1 MLIYWLTICLKSNIG
16 CWSNVSQMSSSQQAA
31 AVNKWDIKWR
41 YSTPSL
47 PTAQCTSPQSS
58 WAIAYIP
65 SCYGLELPSE
75 LICSPKKT
83 AQHIYLITKNTPF
96 SLCFLCKNG
105 RFVWVIF
112 IVLFSGVVT
121 ALLLVAALKEKVHLG
136 ELLLHSFWSL
146 PQTNVPPNEHMK
158 KSPLEKAVLAPETWK
173 QFANFLGLDKWVEMV
188 FWAKK

>member
-1 MLIYWLTICLKSNIG
+1 MLIYWLTICSKSNFG

-83 AQHIYLITKNTPF
+83 AQHIYLITKKYTFFVFFVQKRPF
-96 SLCFLCKNG
+96 
-105 RFVWVIF
+105 FVFFF

-121 ALLLVAALKEKVHLG
+121 ALLLVTALKEKVHLG
-136 ELLLHSFWSL
+136 ELLLHSFSSL
-146 PQTNVPPNEHMK
+146 PQKKVPPNEHMK
-158 KSPLEKAVLAPETWK
+158 NAH
-173 QFANFLGLDKWVEMV
+173 
-188 FWAKK
+188 